1 MPSFACFN
9 AFFEENWEHHF
20 FTFCTA
26 LFERCD
32 VLRGCFKRWEAFK
45 PEVSFAA
52 SQSITQIT
60 AQHSL
65 ASGGASAAASAA
77 EATLVAWRGV
87 QEGRQG
93 EGKQVA
99 ITCDQAHGLLWEV

>member
-1 MPSFACFN
+1 MPSLACFD
-9 AFFEENWEHHF
+9 AFFDEFCEHHF

-32 VLRGCFKRWEAFK
+32 VHRGRFKHWEAFK
-45 PEVSFAA
+45 AKVSSAA
-52 SQSITQIT
+52 SQSSTRIT
-60 AQHSL
+60 AQHCL
-65 ASGGASAAASAA
+65 ASGGASSAAAAA
-77 EATLVAWRGV
+77 AATSVAWRGV